1 MDIPK
6 NIKDLLENERFCT
19 MATSLED
26 KPYLSL
32 MNFTYVEAE
41 NKVILS
47 SRINSKKYS
56 NIQKNKNISLLVS
69 SISDG
74 ISATFLGTAVT
85 MENEKGKHYREMHI
99 KKNNMPQFIIGD
111 NIGLIIFSIEE
122 IIVSDKQDK
131 VKYINWRKDVS
142 TLWVKIHFI

>member
-6 NIKDLLENERFCT
+6 NVKDLLKNKKFCT
-19 MATSLED
+19 MATSWEN

-47 SRINSKKYS
+47 SRIDSKKYS
-56 NIQKNKNISLLVS
+56 NIQKNKNISLLLS
-69 SISDG
+69 SITDG

-85 MENEKGKHYREMHI
+85 MEDNEGEQYREMHI

-122 IIVSDKQDK
+122 IIISDSKDQ
-131 VKYINWRKDVS
+131 VKYIDN
-142 TLWVKIHFI
+142 L

>member
-131 VKYINWRKDVS
+131 VKYIN
-142 TLWVKIHFI
+142 